1 MPSFAVPH
9 TDDQIDVDT
18 GREVVMLFRNAW
30 NRDSCGTPDETHTFA
45 VLRQSPELLA
55 RITEMLTAPQAAE
68 LRLLVG

>member
-18 GREVVMLFRNAW
+18 EGAVVMLFRNAW

-45 VLRQSPELLA
+45 ALRQNPEVLD
-55 RITEMLTAPQAAE
+55 RLTAMLVAAEAAE
-68 LRLLVG
+68 LRHLVG